1 MGRRTRRERACTPGG
16 ALATDVPQLLCQ
28 VHDRVRRGVQDARVL
43 AEPPVG
49 TNAKGDTQQRFD
61 VVADAIIRQAVTE
74 SVDSGILL
82 SEESGEVR
90 FGEHPPIYRFIVDPV
105 DGSDNWGRGLPL
117 SAVSIAVLPVDAP
130 LQPDRVSW
138 AMVGEL
144 REPIPLTAGRGQ
156 GAYRGSH
163 RVRVSDVRTLQS
175 AFLSC
180 ELNHFDPTPAVGRL
194 FRRARAVRTYG
205 CASQAITLVATGALD
220 VHVDVRR
227 RLTAESFLAAALVLE
242 EAGGCVLTGDG
253 HPIRQLD
260 SLVARTSLVAAA
272 TPELAHEVIDA
283 LRG

>member
-1 MGRRTRRERACTPGG
+1 MS
-16 ALATDVPQLLCQ
+16 ALSEEVPQLLCQ
-28 VHDRVRRGVQDARVL
+28 VYTRVRSGLQHETVL
-43 AEPPVG
+43 ADLPVG
-49 TNAKGDTQQRFD
+49 QNAKGDTQQRFD
-61 VVADAIIRQAVTE
+61 VVADAIIRRAVTE

-90 FGEHPPIYRFIVDPV
+90 FGEDPPLYRFIVDPV
-105 DGSDNWGRGLPL
+105 DGSDNWRRGLPL
-117 SAVSIAVLPVDAP
+117 SAVSIAVLPVDGP

-138 AMVGEL
+138 AMVGDL
-144 REPIPLTAGRGQ
+144 RDSVPLTAGRGH

-163 RVRVSDVRTLQS
+163 RVRVSGVRALRS

-194 FRRARAVRTYG
+194 LGHARAVRTYG

-242 EAGGCVLTGDG
+242 EAGGCLVAGDG
-253 HPIRQLD
+253 HPIRQLE

-272 TPELAHEVIDA
+272 TPELAHEV
-283 LRG
+283 LNVLTG

>member
-1 MGRRTRRERACTPGG
+1 MS
-16 ALATDVPQLLCQ
+16 ALSEEVPQLLCQ
-28 VHDRVRRGVQDARVL
+28 VYTRVRSGLQHETVL
-43 AEPPVG
+43 ADLPVRK
-49 TNAKGDTQQRFD
+49 NAKGDTQQRFD
-61 VVADAIIRQAVTE
+61 VVADAIIRRAVTE

-90 FGEHPPIYRFIVDPV
+90 FGEDPPLYRFIVDPV
-105 DGSDNWGRGLPL
+105 DGSDNWRRGLPL
-117 SAVSIAVLPVDAP
+117 SAVSIAVLPVDGP

-138 AMVGEL
+138 AMVGDL
-144 REPIPLTAGRGQ
+144 RDSVPLTAGRGH

-163 RVRVSDVRTLQS
+163 RVRVSGVRALRS

-180 ELNHFDPTPAVGRL
+180 ELNHFDPSPAVGRL
-194 FRRARAVRTYG
+194 FRSARAVRTYG

-242 EAGGCVLTGDG
+242 EAGGCMVAGDG
-253 HPIRQLD
+253 HPIRHLE

-272 TPELAHEVIDA
+272 TPELAHEV
-283 LRG
+283 LEVLNVLTS

>member
-1 MGRRTRRERACTPGG
+1 MGSVSE
-16 ALATDVPQLLCQ
+16 DVPQLLCQ
-28 VHDRVRRGVQDARVL
+28 VHNRVRKGLQHETVL
-43 AEPPVG
+43 ADLPVG
-49 TNAKGDTQQRFD
+49 KNAKGDTQQRFD
-61 VVADAIIRQAVTE
+61 VVADAIIRRALTE
-74 SVDSGILL
+74 SVHNGILL

-90 FGEHPPIYRFIVDPV
+90 FGTNPPTYRFIVDPV

-117 SAVSIAVLPVDAP
+117 SAVSIAVLPVDGP

-144 REPIPLTAGRGQ
+144 REPLPLTAGRGH

-163 RVRVSDVRTLQS
+163 RIRASGVRALRS

-194 FRRARAVRTYG
+194 LQRARAVRTYG

-220 VHVDVRR
+220 VHVDIRD
-227 RLTAESFLAAALVLE
+227 RLTAESFLAAALILE
-242 EAGGCVLTGDG
+242 EAGGCVVTGDG
-253 HPIRQLD
+253 HPIRHLE

-272 TPELAHEVIDA
+272 TPELAHEV
-283 LRG
+283 LNVLSR

>member
-1 MGRRTRRERACTPGG
+1 MYAMSSVSE
-16 ALATDVPQLLCQ
+16 DVPQLLCQ
-28 VHDRVRRGVQDARVL
+28 VHNRVRNGLQHETVL
-43 AEPPVG
+43 ADLPVG
-49 TNAKGDTQQRFD
+49 KNAKGDTQQRFD
-61 VVADAIIRQAVTE
+61 VVADAIIRRALTE
-74 SVDSGILL
+74 SVHNGILL

-90 FGEHPPIYRFIVDPV
+90 FGTHSPTYRFIVDPV

-117 SAVSIAVLPVDAP
+117 SAVSIAVLPVDGP

-144 REPIPLTAGRGQ
+144 REPLPLTAGRGH

-163 RVRVSDVRTLQS
+163 RIRASGVRALRS

-194 FRRARAVRTYG
+194 LQSARAVRTYG

-220 VHVDVRR
+220 VHIDVRD
-227 RLTAESFLAAALVLE
+227 RLTAESFLAATLILE
-242 EAGGCVLTGDG
+242 EAGGCVVTGDG
-253 HPIRQLD
+253 HPIRHLE

-272 TPELAHEVIDA
+272 TPELAHEV
-283 LRG
+283 LNVLSR